1 MPKLV
6 PPKIRALILEDGAEG
21 NDSLIALAGRL
32 GVPVILSVSSN
43 NDVLDLR
50 SKAGAASFQVAEV
63 RLLRQLVAQLD
74 EAAEAAS
81 KEAPAPAPAVP
92 VPACAGG
99 PIAWELLAQPKRDG
113 YVCYLCKRHWSQCE
127 GIQSRGMLLHA
138 NCASAGARPEERV
151 TADSRSRSAH
161 LACSVCQEPWAPFP
175 KQDEVKAC
183 DEAEQRAYELASRQ
197 VNKDP
202 DVVGRRVK
210 VRTCVV
216 YGGFVHGDEGLGCWR
231 CGESRQDHT

>member
-6 PPKIRALILEDGAEG
+6 APKIRGLILENGAEG
-21 NDSLIALAGRL
+21 NDHLIALTGRL

-50 SKAGAASFQVAEV
+50 SKAGTSLATAEV

-74 EAAEAAS
+74 EAAS
-81 KEAPAPAPAVP
+81 KEAPAPAPAGP

-99 PIAWELLAQPKRDG
+99 PIAWEYAHG
-113 YVCYLCKRHWSQCE
+113 GVYYYVCYLCKRHWSQCE

-151 TADSRSRSAH
+151 TADSRSRYAH
-161 LACSVCQEPWAPFP
+161 LACSACEGPWAPFP

-183 DEAEQRAYELASRQ
+183 DEAAERAHALAARQ
-197 VNKDP
+197 AGKNP
-202 DVVGRRVK
+202 EEVGEII
-210 VRTCVV
+210 
-216 YGGFVHGDEGLGCWR
+216 G
-231 CGESRQDHT
+231 